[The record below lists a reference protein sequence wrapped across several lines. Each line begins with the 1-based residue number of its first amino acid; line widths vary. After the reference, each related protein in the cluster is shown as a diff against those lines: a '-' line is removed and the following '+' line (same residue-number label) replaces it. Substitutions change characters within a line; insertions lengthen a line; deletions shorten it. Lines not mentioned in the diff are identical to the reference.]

1 MSTRS
6 LNKVFLIGNLTKDP
20 VLRRTSKGTP
30 VATVDVATNRAY
42 KNSSG
47 ESQEDA
53 EFTRVV
59 AWGKLAEIFEKLL
72 QKGTKVYIE
81 GRLKTNAWDDEN
93 GARHYRT
100 EVVVSDM
107 FILGKAKAT
116 EGEVDYDYSDES
128 QKDDE
133 DIDFS
138 ELAE

>member
-20 VLRRTSKGTP
+20 VLRQTSKGTP

-42 KNSSG
+42 KNSAG
-47 ESQEDA
+47 EAQEDA

-93 GARHYRT
+93 GGRHYRT

-107 FILGKAKAT
+107 FILGKAKNT
-116 EGEVDYDYSDES
+116 EGVDEFDYSEGTS
-128 QKDDE
+128 NGE
-133 DIDFS
+133 EEIDFS